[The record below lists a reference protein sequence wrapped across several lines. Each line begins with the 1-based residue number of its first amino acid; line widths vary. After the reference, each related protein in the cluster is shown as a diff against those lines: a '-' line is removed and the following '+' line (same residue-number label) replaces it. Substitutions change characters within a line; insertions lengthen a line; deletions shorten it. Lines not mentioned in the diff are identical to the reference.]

1 MPFQSYYFTS
11 EFMAITQAFRHAL
24 FLVPW
29 GAALGIAGVPLTRGR
44 WRWAYHAFAFLAA
57 ILVPAAIEAG
67 QLALPGKYPDSTD
80 LALEAMG
87 ALAGY
92 VGVGAVVAR
101 LRPSGGEPS

>member
-1 MPFQSYYFTS
+1 M
-11 EFMAITQAFRHAL
+11 
-24 FLVPW
+24 
-29 GAALGIAGVPLTRGR
+29 
-44 WRWAYHAFAFLAA
+44 AA

-101 LRPSGGEPS
+101 LRPSGGEQS